1 MKIFGLGK
9 HNRLCATA
17 DKSIVLS
24 EQKRNGESG
33 YKTSTITSVEYENNA
48 NSK

>member
-1 MKIFGLGK
+1 MGLA
-9 HNRLCATA
+9 NTIDCALPL

-33 YKTSTITSVEYENNA
+33 YKTNTITSVEYENNA